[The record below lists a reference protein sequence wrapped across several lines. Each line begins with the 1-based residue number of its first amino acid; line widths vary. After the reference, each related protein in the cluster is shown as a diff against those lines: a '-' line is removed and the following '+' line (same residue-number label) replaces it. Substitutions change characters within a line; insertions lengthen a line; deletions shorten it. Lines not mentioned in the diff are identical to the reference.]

1 MGFLPKTVIASEA
14 SVVVEGGS
22 LVDFGLISSSVHNAW
37 LRSVCGRLEMRYRY
51 SPAVYYNFPQ
61 PTLDDAART
70 RIAETAQ
77 GILDARAIYADKPLA
92 DIYGEDMYFYPEVMK
107 AHEANDAAVL
117 AAYGFSPEATE
128 CEIVSR
134 LFDMYEKL
142 TKGT

>member
-1 MGFLPKTVIASEA
+1 
-14 SVVVEGGS
+14 
-22 LVDFGLISSSVHNAW
+22 
-37 LRSVCGRLEMRYRY
+37 MRYRY

-61 PTLDDAART
+61 PTLDDAARA

-142 TKGT
+142 TEEGARCGRQG

>member
-1 MGFLPKTVIASEA
+1 MSAS
-14 SVVVEGGS
+14 
-22 LVDFGLISSSVHNAW
+22 GLS
-37 LRSVCGRLEMRYRY
+37 
-51 SPAVYYNFPQ
+51 
-61 PTLDDAART
+61 
-70 RIAETAQ
+70 AQ

-142 TKGT
+142 TEGK